1 MNTIIKGSTKRGEQL
16 FSSSRR
22 YDGTKLSDCYKSC
35 SAAKQ
40 SAFEDCYNDYLNT
53 PEHEDF
59 HICSHCTNFFSVCWF
74 GKYEDEDALF
84 LRTGRTNYIVLLD
97 K

>member
-1 MNTIIKGSTKRGEQL
+1 MIIVKGSTKRGEQL

-22 YDGTKLSDCYKSC
+22 YDGTKLSDCYGSW
-35 SAAKQ
+35 SGAKQ
-40 SAFEDCYNDYLNT
+40 SAFDDCYQEYLDT

-74 GKYEDEDALF
+74 GVYNGEEALF
-84 LRTGRTNYIVLLD
+84 LKTGRNDYVVLLD